1 LEKVTS
7 KQISYLQPLFLV
19 KATPTDSLFDSS
31 YENKRGVC
39 EKLFGWGI
47 PLYHINIHRIIK

>member
-1 LEKVTS
+1 MKIKEEFFEREG
-7 KQISYLQPLFLV
+7 ISPSTMV
-19 KATPTDSLFDSS
+19 MKIA
-31 YENKRGVC
+31 C